1 MKRLIVLAALC
12 ASLFGQQR
20 EVPFGAHATLRAE
33 ANGKPAPTF
42 VWYKDGQKVGEAANL
57 PIPAATLSDAGTYVC
72 HATNGIGPG
81 ATSTPIEV
89 VIAQAPVITASFPNV
104 TIVKQQTY
112 TLSVTAYGPALV
124 FKWLKGGRII
134 PGATLPTYTIN
145 KAKPPDAGTYECE
158 VSNQWGTVSA
168 KAKVTVR

>member
-1 MKRLIVLAALC
+1 MKWWISIIMAVRLIGA
-12 ASLFGQQR
+12 

-33 ANGKPAPTF
+33 GNGKPAPSF
-42 VWYKDGQKVGEAANL
+42 VWYKDGVKVGEGANL
-57 PIPAATLSDAGTYVC
+57 PIPSATLADAGTYVC
-72 HATNGIGPG
+72 RGDNGIGPG
-81 ATSTPIEV
+81 AVSTPLIV

-104 TIVKQQTY
+104 EVRKGATY
-112 TLSVTAYGPALV
+112 TLQVTAYGPALV